1 MSAAC
6 SLHDWESVRTEL
18 LFIHDSVIPA
28 GAGDRSGDREREFS
42 AWLVKEGTAWIESEG
57 ETIRAKKGQWLVCF
71 GKHVSQRFA
80 PNTRVLALRV
90 AQSWPDGSPLFA
102 GKTMA
107 VMSAAEHPG
116 LERHAMR
123 LLALTEKLKWNDNYE
138 RDMRTVFHWRNQMSY
153 AGFMDYQ
160 RHWQAWQVVLAEA
173 LDGAGFTVRAPDSTD
188 PRVARALQ
196 VIDAQPPGA
205 GFPEQAMTRAS
216 GLSIGRLNRL
226 CAQVYGF
233 TAHQYWE
240 RARLER
246 ARQALKAEAQ
256 SIKEVA
262 YGLGFLQLSHFSAWF
277 KRHEGVS
284 PRKFQARETGGGRAK
299 TRRGGK

>member
-1 MSAAC
+1 MVSNPTPMNTAC

-28 GAGDRSGDREREFS
+28 GTGDRSGDREREFS
-42 AWLVKEGTAWIESEG
+42 AWLVRDGWARIDSEG
-57 ETIRAKKGQWLVCF
+57 ETLQATKGQWLVCF
-71 GKHVSQRFA
+71 GKRVTQKFA
-80 PNTRVLALRV
+80 PDTRVLSLRV
-90 AQSWPDGSPLFA
+90 SQSWPDGSPLFT

-107 VMSAAEHPG
+107 VLSAAEHPG

-138 RDMRTVFHWRNQMSY
+138 RDMRTVFHWKNQMSY
-153 AGFMDYQ
+153 AGYMDYQ

-173 LDGAGFTVRAPDSTD
+173 LHEAGFTVRSPDSTD

-196 VIDAQPPGA
+196 VIDAQPPG
-205 GFPEQAMTRAS
+205 GEYPEKAMTLAS

-226 CAQVYGF
+226 CAQLYGF
-233 TAHQYWE
+233 TTHQYWE

-246 ARQALKAEAQ
+246 ARLALKADTQ

-277 KRHEGVS
+277 KRHEGAS
-284 PRKFQARETGGGRAK
+284 PRAFRTKQSR
-299 TRRGGK
+299 